1 MTSSIGATRA
11 GLAVCVVVVAITTGC
26 NPDHVDL
33 DLPPPPPVDSGT
45 WTPVDAFV
53 PRPPDAGRDAGV
65 DAAVDAGRDAG
76 SAPVCR
82 VVGGCDPFE
91 RDPCGANRTCI
102 SDATMG
108 TRCVSSAFTLRGEG
122 ESCTVDNQCAERL
135 ECRGLFSDAFE
146 CVRQCRI
153 GSVGECGAAGRC
165 LMQARTG
172 ETCLGLCVPVNDCD
186 LLTQDCPGGRA
197 CVLLGDPESEDEIAT
212 CLPPGA
218 AAVGQSC
225 AWADS
230 CVRGAAC
237 IGGTCRQLCGDSL
250 DCTTGTCS
258 GRTVSG
264 VGYCR

>member
-1 MTSSIGATRA
+1 M
-11 GLAVCVVVVAITTGC
+11 AIAGC
-26 NPDHVDL
+26 NPDHIDVQ
-33 DLPPPPPVDSGT
+33 LPPPIDSGVVAR
-45 WTPVDAFV
+45 VDAFV
-53 PRPPDAGRDAGV
+53 PRPDAGHDAGTDAGQDAGRDAG
-65 DAAVDAGRDAG
+65 AAPA
-76 SAPVCR
+76 C
-82 VVGGCDPFE
+82 VVTGGACDPFE

-102 SDATMG
+102 SDATMR

-122 ESCTVDNQCAERL
+122 ESCSVDNQCAERL
-135 ECRGLFSDAFE
+135 ECRALFSELA

-153 GSVGECGAAGRC
+153 DGVGDCGAAGRC

-186 LLTQDCPGGRA
+186 LFTQDCTGGRA
-197 CVLLGDPESEDEIAT
+197 CVLLGDPESEGEIAT